1 MLVHQEIMRI
11 FKSIIVFCLAV
22 ADLVSVANAGTYCK
36 NDEGVDVAWFFLYKL
51 PYRATDTKGR
61 VYSGRE
67 YLYVDNNTE
76 SAQYWTLSSK
86 EITDSVNKG
95 ALANTIALL
104 TAQDKPKDLTYA
116 VYNDNEEVQARNTY
130 GHTKGLFMF
139 DNETGVWLIH
149 SVTKFPKTF
158 NGYQYP
164 LKEKCN
170 KGQTVLCV
178 TFNSNQLETIADQ
191 LLLQHPN
198 IYAKNSSLDWYGSAN
213 LEALLNNEAITS
225 GPWERQADLYD
236 VAGNKYQSFA
246 TRTIPES
253 EERQQLQRIT
263 TVDASVHKRDVY
275 SAIVAPKL
283 KSDLLVST
291 WLNGRGAKLGDF
303 HGKYNV
309 KDVQMLNFKLSDDN
323 SIEVENTVDHSKW
336 AISEGNETPHVCV
349 GSLNR
354 MRYKITRGGET
365 LCFENT
371 VLHTLLNASIHRFD
385 RFARKRPTDDHTE
398 KKIWI
403 RKDDVTIG

>member
-1 MLVHQEIMRI
+1 MRI
-11 FKSIIVFCLAV
+11 FKSFIVFCLAV
-22 ADLVSVANAGTYCK
+22 AGLVSVANAGTYCK

-104 TAQDKPKDLTYA
+104 TAQDKPKDLIYA
-116 VYNDNEEVQARNTY
+116 VYNDNDESPARKEH

-139 DNETGVWLIH
+139 DEHTGVWLIH
-149 SVTKFPKTF
+149 SVPKFPKTMQ
-158 NGYQYP
+158 GYVYP
-164 LKEKCN
+164 FHERFN

-178 TFNSNQLETIADQ
+178 TFNSDQLETIADQ
-191 LLLQHPN
+191 LHLQHPY
-198 IYAKNSSLDWYGSAN
+198 IYAEKSPLDWYGRPK
-213 LEALLNNEAITS
+213 LQALLNKEEITS

-236 VAGNKYQSFA
+236 VAGNKYKSFA
-246 TRTIPES
+246 THS
-253 EERQQLQRIT
+253 NFQ
-263 TVDASVHKRDVY
+263 ADVY

-283 KSDLLVST
+283 KSNLLVST
-291 WLNGRGAKLGDF
+291 WLNGRGAKPGDF

-309 KDVQMLNFKLSDDN
+309 TDVQMLNFKLSDDN
-323 SIEVENTVDHSKW
+323 SIKVENTVDHSKW

-349 GSLNR
+349 GSLNHKS
-354 MRYKITRGGET
+354 YKTTRGGET

-398 KKIWI
+398 KKIRI